1 MADFSGLGFHS
12 TLKIPILPTTGDF
25 IDIPGLK
32 IGGAA
37 ITSSVSELNILDGVT
52 STTTELNLLDGVTAS
67 TAELNHLDGSSA
79 NLATFALPAS
89 TTISSF
95 GASLVDDANASAA
108 RTTLGL
114 AIGSDVQAYD
124 ADLDN
129 LSGMQSGASAAL
141 ALLTSTEIAI
151 LDGATVSTAELNIL
165 DGVTSSTAELNILDG
180 VTSSTAELNIL
191 DGVTSST
198 AELNILDGVTADASE
213 INVLDGAASANSSA
227 GKAAIV
233 GTSGDFKVARNLTVA
248 GNVTVNGTTTTV
260 NSTTVTIDDPIFT
273 LGGDT
278 APGAADGKDRGIEL
292 NYHDG
297 SAAKVGFFGM
307 DDTNKRFTF
316 IADATNSSEAFSGT
330 PGDARFNAVY
340 LNAGGI
346 HLAGVQ
352 VTATAAELNILDGVT
367 STAAELNILDG
378 VTSTATELNIL
389 DGVTATTA
397 EINRLDITTLG
408 SSEASKVVTADGSGN
423 VQLIA
428 GDTEIG
434 DGSTGRNLTI
444 KQQSAIAFDSVS
456 FAAGDGSSPSV
467 LITRLLAI
475 TAQNTVSHASS
486 ASGSSAFNVVGVA
499 MEDGPSVASAAAKSA
514 SFLVGH
520 PQSVEF
526 DSSDKPSSS
535 SDNGKTVYLGTDG
548 KAVLTAP
555 TASGTKVVQIGFV
568 LNHSALS
575 GDVFSVL
582 FQPQFITAN
591 A

>member
-151 LDGATVSTAELNIL
+151 LDGATV
-165 DGVTSSTAELNILDG
+165 STAELNILDG

>member
-1 MADFSGLGFHS
+1 
-12 TLKIPILPTTGDF
+12 
-25 IDIPGLK
+25 
-32 IGGAA
+32 
-37 ITSSVSELNILDGVT
+37 NILDGVT
-52 STTTELNLLDGVTAS
+52 STA
-67 TAELNHLDGSSA
+67 AELNHLDGSSA
-79 NLATFALPAS
+79 NLATFVLPAS

-165 DGVTSSTAELNILDG
+165 SGVTATASELNILDGVTSTTAELNILDG
-180 VTSSTAELNIL
+180 VTST
-191 DGVTSST
+191 T
-198 AELNILDGVTADASE
+198 AELNILDGVTADAAE
-213 INVLDGAASANSSA
+213 INVLDGAASANTSA
-227 GKAAIV
+227 GKAAII
-233 GTSGDFKVARNLTVA
+233 SANGDFKVARNLEVA
-248 GNVTVNGTTTTV
+248 GNLTISGTTTTV

-278 APGAADGKDRGIEL
+278 APSSDDNKDRGIEFR
-292 NYHDG
+292 YHNG
-297 SAAKVGFFGM
+297 TSAKVGFFGM
-307 DDTNKRFTF
+307 DDTNNRFTY
-316 IADATNSSEAFSGT
+316 IPDASNSNEVFSGT
-330 PGDARFNAVY
+330 VGDAKFGNMF
-340 LNAGGI
+340 LSAGGI

-378 VTSTATELNIL
+378 VSASTAELNIL

-397 EINRLDITTLG
+397 EINRLDISTLG
-408 SSEASKVVTADGSGN
+408 SSEASKVVTADGSGI
-423 VQLIA
+423 VKLI

-434 DGSTGRNLTI
+434 DGSNSRSLLI
-444 KQQSAIAFDSVS
+444 KEQSAIAFDQVK
-456 FAAGDGSSPSV
+456 FAAGDGSSPNV

-499 MEDGPSVASAAAKSA
+499 MEDGPSSASSAAKSA

-526 DSSDKPSSS
+526 DSSDKPSAS

-568 LNHSALS
+568 LNHAPLGGS
-575 GDVFSVL
+575 GDVFNVL